1 MLVLLPLVPLLLG
14 ANCAGVSNEEFD
26 DRTYGEENNNEVM
39 MEEENREINRE
50 MDL

>member
-14 ANCAGVSNEEFD
+14 ANCGVVSNEEFE
-26 DRTYGEENNNEVM
+26 DRTMSEENNNEVM
-39 MEEENREINRE
+39 MEEENREINRQ